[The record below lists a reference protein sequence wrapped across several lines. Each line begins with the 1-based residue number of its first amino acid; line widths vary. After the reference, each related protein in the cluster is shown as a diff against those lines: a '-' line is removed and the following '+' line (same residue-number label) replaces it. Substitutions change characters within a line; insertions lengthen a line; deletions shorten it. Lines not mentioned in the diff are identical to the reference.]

1 MAKKA
6 LVFGGTGAMG
16 VYLVPKLVERGYIV
30 DVLSLDNVVSED
42 DRIRYI
48 QANVMDLE
56 QISKLLE
63 NNYDILVD
71 FMTYSTVQFLERYRL
86 YLDKVKHYYFFST
99 YRIYDNYQPITEG
112 SPRLADTQF
121 DPVYVNCQ
129 DYSFYKARQEDIL
142 RNSETKNWTIF
153 RPAVTYSKRRFQ
165 LVTLEAEIL
174 VWRMMRGKTVL
185 LPEKA
190 LDCQATMSWAGD
202 VAEMIARIIDNPN
215 AGGETFTI
223 ATAEHH
229 TWREIAEY
237 YKEIGGLDYIAVDT
251 EDYLK
256 CLSAEENIHIRQ
268 QVTLDRFFDRVVDNS
283 KILKF
288 TGMKQ
293 EDLMPLKE
301 GLKREYANLTIDTI
315 KSNEGVN
322 ERMDEMVKKYRK

>member
-1 MAKKA
+1 MPKKA

-30 DVLSLDNVVSED
+30 DVVSLDDAVSQDE
-42 DRIRYI
+42 RIRYTK
-48 QANVMDLE
+48 ANVKDLGE
-56 QISKLLE
+56 ISRLLD
-63 NNYDILVD
+63 NGYDVLVD
-71 FMTYSTVQFLERYRL
+71 FMTYSTVEFLQRYRL
-86 YLDKVKHYYFFST
+86 YLESVKHYYFFST
-99 YRIYDNYQPITEG
+99 YRVYDNFPPITEG
-112 SPRLADTQF
+112 SPRLADTHF
-121 DPVYVNCQ
+121 DPEYVNCQ

-142 RNSETKNWTIF
+142 RNCELKNWTIF

-174 VWRMMRGKTVL
+174 VWRMMHGKTVL
-185 LPEKA
+185 LPKEA

-215 AGGETFTI
+215 AAGETFTVS
-223 ATAEHH
+223 TAEHH
-229 TWREIAEY
+229 TWGEIAEY

-256 CLSAEENIHIRQ
+256 CLSEQENIHFRQ

-315 KSNEGVN
+315 KSNVGVN
-322 ERMDEMVKKYRK
+322 ARMDEMAKKYK